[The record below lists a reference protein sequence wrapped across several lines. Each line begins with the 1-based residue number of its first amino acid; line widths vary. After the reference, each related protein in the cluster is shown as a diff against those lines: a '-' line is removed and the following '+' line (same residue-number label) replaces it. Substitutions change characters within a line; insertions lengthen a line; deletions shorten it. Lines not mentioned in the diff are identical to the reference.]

1 MNGRCDEFWLL
12 GGAHWGWFNVFQ
24 RRQVYKCQCY
34 YFALIAP
41 GPFEV
46 VRALFR
52 IDLLL
57 KEEIDGGDDQVGN
70 DVKGSNTQENVGVIK
85 WHLFRHLH
93 HAKNNHQ
100 IGAVEDNGIRSVSF
114 RAPGRQ
120 YNSRPGE

>member
-1 MNGRCDEFWLL
+1 M
-12 GGAHWGWFNVFQ
+12 
-24 RRQVYKCQCY
+24 
-34 YFALIAP
+34 
-41 GPFEV
+41 

-100 IGAVEDNGIRSVSF
+100 IGAVEDMALGVFFFGLQAGSTIGDLENDQLTFVGSN
-114 RAPGRQ
+114 P
-120 YNSRPGE
+120 Y